1 MTCQAPTLLEKITK
15 FFNDGFQKPIT
26 TFVND
31 GLQKPNNFSM
41 MGCKNQ
47 LFGGQSYDLYC
58 SNWLNRKPYRLFGG

>member
-1 MTCQAPTLLEKITK
+1 MWGLCVFGLNKKLTIPEPRMTCQAPTLLEKITT
-15 FFNDGFQKPIT
+15 FVNDGFQKPIT

-47 LFGGQSYDLYC
+47 
-58 SNWLNRKPYRLFGG
+58 